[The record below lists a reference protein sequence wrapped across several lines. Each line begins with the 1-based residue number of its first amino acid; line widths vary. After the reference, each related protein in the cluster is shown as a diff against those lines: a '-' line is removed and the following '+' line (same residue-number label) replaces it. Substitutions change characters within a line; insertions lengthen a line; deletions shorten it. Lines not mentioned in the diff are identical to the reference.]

1 MAKRHVYKG
10 SYTKCYPA
18 SLNTSLRRTN
28 MIKYI
33 EAIFKYLCAA
43 YRTAVSNYLPIVTVV
58 IVITLS
64 LLLPNKVN
72 KNNELKE
79 INQVLGHMTDE
90 VKRAEVA
97 CLTAS
102 DEVQCLRHSI
112 CNQETETMREQR
124 DLSVCTSRDFL
135 TTQSAP
141 IQNKKIGFFRRF
153 FPQRNVSRK
162 EIAIMSIV
170 YTESMDAKNKLNA
183 VKTI

>member
-10 SYTKCYPA
+10 SYTKRYPA
-18 SLNTSLRRTN
+18 SLNISLRRTN

-90 VKRAEVA
+90 VNRAEVA

-112 CNQETETMREQR
+112 CNQETETSSIRRRNNEIYQCAQAETFSPHNQRPFKSTRKLVSFVDSSLSETYRE
-124 DLSVCTSRDFL
+124 
-135 TTQSAP
+135 
-141 IQNKKIGFFRRF
+141 
-153 FPQRNVSRK
+153 RK
-162 EIAIMSIV
+162 
-170 YTESMDAKNKLNA
+170 
-183 VKTI
+183 